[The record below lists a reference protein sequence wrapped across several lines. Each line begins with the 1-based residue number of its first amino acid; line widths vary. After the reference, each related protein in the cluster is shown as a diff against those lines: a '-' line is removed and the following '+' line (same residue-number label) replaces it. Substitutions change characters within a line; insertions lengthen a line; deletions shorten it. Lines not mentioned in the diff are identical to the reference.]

1 MIIGLLP
8 ALVAASAGDGAAA
21 SAVASAVAP
30 PPSVAVASPPFAA
43 ASAGDATGQVT
54 AESSTKV
61 PKAPQVNWVV
71 AAAAPEPAL

>member
-8 ALVAASAGDGAAA
+8 ALVAASAGDGAA
-21 SAVASAVAP
+21 ASAVAP